1 MKKENYVY
9 YKDGKTIYY
18 KIIDGDIMDYI
29 ADYEAIVKIIK
40 TSCDIPNKYKLIQL
54 VLIEKDDDEQE
65 QYSKYFAIKIK

>member
-18 KIIDGDIMDYI
+18 KIISGDIMNYI
-29 ADYEAIVKIIK
+29 ADYEAIVKIK
-40 TSCDIPNKYKLIQL
+40 TSYDIPNKYKLIQL

-65 QYSKYFAIKIK
+65 KYSKYFAIKIK

>member
-9 YKDGKTIYY
+9 YKDGKTIYN
-18 KIIDGDIMDYI
+18 KIISGDEMDYI
-29 ADYEAIVKIIK
+29 ADYEAIVKIK
-40 TSCDIPNKYKLIQL
+40 TSYDIPNKYKLIQL

>member
-18 KIIDGDIMDYI
+18 KIIDSDIMDYI
-29 ADYEAIVKIIK
+29 ADYEAIVKIK
-40 TSCDIPNKYKLIQL
+40 TSYDIPNKYKLIQL

>member
-18 KIIDGDIMDYI
+18 KIIDDDIMDYI
-29 ADYEAIVKIIK
+29 ADYEAIVEIK
-40 TSCDIPNKYKLIQL
+40 TSYDIPNKYKLIQL

>member
-18 KIIDGDIMDYI
+18 KIIDSDIMDYI
-29 ADYEAIVKIIK
+29 ADYEAIVKIK
-40 TSCDIPNKYKLIQL
+40 TSYDIPNKYKLMQL

-65 QYSKYFAIKIK
+65 QYSKYFAIKLK

>member
-29 ADYEAIVKIIK
+29 ADYEAIVKIK
-40 TSCDIPNKYKLIQL
+40 TSYDIPNMYKLIQL
-54 VLIEKDDDEQE
+54 VLIEKDDDKQE
-65 QYSKYFAIKIK
+65 KYSKYFAIKIK

>member
-18 KIIDGDIMDYI
+18 KIIEGDIMDYI
-29 ADYEAIVKIIK
+29 ADYETIIKIK
-40 TSCDIPNKYKLIQL
+40 TSYDIPNNYKLMQL

-65 QYSKYFAIKIK
+65 KYSKYFAIKIK

>member
-18 KIIDGDIMDYI
+18 KIIDGDIIHYI
-29 ADYEAIVKIIK
+29 ADYEAIVEIK
-40 TSCDIPNKYKLIQL
+40 KNYEIPNQYKLIQL

-65 QYSKYFAIKIK
+65 QYSKYLAIKLK

>member
-18 KIIDGDIMDYI
+18 KIISGDIMDYI
-29 ADYEAIVKIIK
+29 ADYEAIVEIK
-40 TSCDIPNKYKLIQL
+40 KNYEIPNQYKLIQL